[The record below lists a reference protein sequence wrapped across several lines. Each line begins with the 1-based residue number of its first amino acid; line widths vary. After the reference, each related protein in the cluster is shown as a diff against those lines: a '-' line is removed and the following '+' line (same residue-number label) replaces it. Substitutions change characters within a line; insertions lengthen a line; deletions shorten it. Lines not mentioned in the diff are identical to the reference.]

1 MPFLF
6 LGNGGVTSVKVM
18 LRLKQDS
25 RVCAINVIKIS
36 HLIIYMP
43 FITLF
48 FYWHALKTCWHF
60 SHYYETPFMK
70 HHSSRSTILL
80 PVFVPAAVIML
91 LLVIGTAV
99 NPAAAGALFSTV
111 LAFITETFGWFY
123 MLAVAIFLVF
133 IVALAF
139 SSYGS
144 IKLGPDHAEAEYKF
158 LEWFAMLFSAGYGI
172 ALLFYGVAEPVT
184 HFASP
189 PLSQPQTIAAAKEA
203 MQIAYF
209 HWGFHI
215 WAIYGV
221 VGLSLAYFSFRHG
234 LPLSVRST
242 LYPIIGDKIHGPIGH
257 TVDVFAIVGTMFG
270 IATSLGLS
278 VAQINAGLN
287 YLLPEMIPVSTTV
300 QVIVIALVTAAALVS
315 VLAGMDK
322 GVKRLSILN
331 MVLATALML
340 FVFVVGPTI
349 FILNAFMEN
358 TGSYLGNIVERT
370 FSLQA
375 YQSSDWIGSWT
386 LFIFAWTIA
395 WAPFVGLF
403 IAKIS
408 RGRTIREFVLGVM
421 LVPTIFTFFWFS
433 VFGDTALHMIMVE
446 GYEALITEVQND
458 QAIAL
463 FKLLERLPFT
473 QIVSSLTVLLI
484 ITFFVTSSD
493 SGSLVIDSLAAG
505 GRSDTPWW
513 QRTFWVVTEGAVAAA
528 LLIAGGLTALQ
539 TAAIVSALPFAI
551 IILASI
557 FGMWRALR
565 IEGHRNESLANDNH
579 LPPHLLKLD
588 AWRDRIDYMTQQ
600 PTREKVLG
608 YIKGTVLSSMQEV
621 AEKFSETGW
630 LPEVNYD
637 ELNERVVLELRSGG
651 DNVEFWY
658 EVRLSE
664 NELPDYYTED
674 MTKKLPQEHHYRA
687 EVYLRRGG
695 QTYDLYGYQS
705 ASVINDI
712 IDQFEKYLHFVNVSP
727 DILPWRMQAHDDDIT
742 LEQGSVFDK

>member
-1 MPFLF
+1 
-6 LGNGGVTSVKVM
+6 
-18 LRLKQDS
+18 
-25 RVCAINVIKIS
+25 
-36 HLIIYMP
+36 
-43 FITLF
+43 
-48 FYWHALKTCWHF
+48 
-60 SHYYETPFMK
+60 MK
-70 HHSSRSTILL
+70 NKSSRSTILL

-91 LLVIGTAV
+91 LLVIGTAI
-99 NPAAAGALFSTV
+99 NPESAGELFSTV
-111 LAFITETFGWFY
+111 LNFTTETFGWFY
-123 MLAVAIFLVF
+123 MLAVAIFLMF
-133 IVALAF
+133 IIVLAF

-144 IKLGPDHAEAEYKF
+144 IKLGPDHAVAEYNF

-172 ALLFYGVAEPVT
+172 ALLFYGVAEPVI

-189 PLSQPQTIAAAKEA
+189 PLSTPQTIEAAKEA

-234 LPLSVRST
+234 LPLSMRST
-242 LYPIIGDKIHGPIGH
+242 LYPLIGDKIYGPIGH

-270 IATSLGLS
+270 IATSLGIS
-278 VAQINAGLN
+278 VSQINAGLN
-287 YLLPEMIPVSTTV
+287 YLLPNTVPVSMTV
-300 QVIVIALVTAAALVS
+300 QVIIIALVTLAALVS

-331 MVLATALML
+331 MLLATGLML
-340 FVFVVGPTI
+340 FVFIVGPTI

-421 LVPTIFTFFWFS
+421 LVPTFFTFFWFA
-433 VFGDTALHMIMVE
+433 VFGDTALHMIMVD
-446 GYEALITEVQND
+446 GYDGLITEVQNN

-463 FKLLERLPFT
+463 FKLLENLPFT

-528 LLIAGGLTALQ
+528 LLVAGGLTALQ
-539 TAAIVSALPFAI
+539 TAAIVSALPFAV
-551 IILASI
+551 IILISI

-565 IEGHRNESLANDNH
+565 IEGHRNQSLANDNH

-588 AWRDRIDYMTQQ
+588 AWRDRIDYMTNQ
-600 PTREKVLG
+600 PTRDKVLS
-608 YIKGTVLSSMQEV
+608 YIKGTVLSSMNEV
-621 AEKFSETGW
+621 AAKFAETGW
-630 LPEVNYD
+630 LPDVNYD
-637 ELNERVVLELRSGG
+637 EVNNRAVLELRRG

-664 NELPDYYTED
+664 HEIPDYYTNDKASE
-674 MTKKLPQEHHYRA
+674 LPQEHHYRA

-695 QTYDLYGYQS
+695 QTYDLYGYQPES
-705 ASVINDI
+705 IINDI

-727 DILPWRMQAHDDDIT
+727 NILPWRMQEHDEDIT

>member
-1 MPFLF
+1 MS
-6 LGNGGVTSVKVM
+6 NG
-18 LRLKQDS
+18 
-25 RVCAINVIKIS
+25 
-36 HLIIYMP
+36 
-43 FITLF
+43 
-48 FYWHALKTCWHF
+48 
-60 SHYYETPFMK
+60 
-70 HHSSRSTILL
+70 SRSTILL
-80 PVFVPAAVIML
+80 PVFIPAAVIML
-91 LLVIGTAV
+91 LLVIGTAI
-99 NPAAAGALFSTV
+99 NPEAAGALFSDV
-111 LAFITETFGWFY
+111 LSFTTETFGWFY
-123 MLAVAIFLVF
+123 MLAVALFLMF
-133 IVALAF
+133 IIVLAF

-144 IKLGPDHAEAEYKF
+144 IKLGPDHGEAEYGF

-172 ALLFYGVAEPVT
+172 ALLFYGVAEPVM
-184 HFASP
+184 HFSSP
-189 PLSQPQTIAAAKEA
+189 PMSDPQTIAAAKEA

-221 VGLSLAYFSFRHG
+221 VGLSLAYFAFRHG
-234 LPLSVRST
+234 LPLSIRST
-242 LYPIIGDKIHGPIGH
+242 LYPIIGDRIHGPIGH
-257 TVDVFAIVGTMFG
+257 TVDVFAILGTMFG

-278 VAQINAGLN
+278 VSQINAGLN
-287 YLLPEMIPVSTTV
+287 YLLPDIIPVNTTI
-300 QVIVIALVTAAALVS
+300 QVVAIALVTSAALVS

-331 MVLATALML
+331 MVLATALMV

-375 YQSSDWIGSWT
+375 YENSDWIGSWT

-421 LVPTIFTFFWFS
+421 LVPTFFTFFWFS
-433 VFGDTALHMIMVE
+433 VFGDTALHMIMVD
-446 GYEALITEVQND
+446 GYNSLISEVQNN

-473 QIVSSLTVLLI
+473 EFVSSLTILLI

-513 QRTFWVVTEGAVAAA
+513 QRSFWVVTEGAVAAV

-551 IILASI
+551 IILISM

-565 IEGHRNESLANDNH
+565 IEGHRNQSLDQNNK
-579 LPPHLLKLD
+579 LPPHLLKPS
-588 AWRDRIDYMTQQ
+588 AWRERIDYMTDK
-600 PTREKVLG
+600 PTREKVLN
-608 YIKGTVLSSMQEV
+608 YIKEVVMPSMMEVSS
-621 AEKFSETGW
+621 KFAETGW
-630 LPEVNYD
+630 TTEVNYD
-637 ELNERVVLELRSGG
+637 AANNRAVLELQRG
-651 DNVEFWY
+651 DDVEFWY

-664 NELPDYYTED
+664 HEAPDYYTESSAD
-674 MTKKLPQEHHYRA
+674 TLPQEHYHRA

-695 QTYDLYGYQS
+695 QTYDLYGYKS
-705 ASVINDI
+705 ESVINDI
-712 IDQFEKYLHFVNVSP
+712 IDQFEKYLHFLNVSP
-727 DILPWRMQAHDDDIT
+727 DSLPWRMQAHDDAIT
-742 LEQGSVFDK
+742 LEQGSVLDK

>member
-1 MPFLF
+1 MS
-6 LGNGGVTSVKVM
+6 NG
-18 LRLKQDS
+18 
-25 RVCAINVIKIS
+25 
-36 HLIIYMP
+36 
-43 FITLF
+43 
-48 FYWHALKTCWHF
+48 
-60 SHYYETPFMK
+60 
-70 HHSSRSTILL
+70 SRSTILL
-80 PVFVPAAVIML
+80 PVFIPAAVIML
-91 LLVIGTAV
+91 LLVIGTAID
-99 NPAAAGALFSTV
+99 PEAAGALFSDV
-111 LAFITETFGWFY
+111 LSFTTETFGWFY
-123 MLAVAIFLVF
+123 MLAVALFLMF
-133 IVALAF
+133 IIVLAF

-144 IKLGPDHAEAEYKF
+144 IKLGPDHAEAEYGF

-172 ALLFYGVAEPVT
+172 ALLFYGVAEPVM
-184 HFASP
+184 HFSSP
-189 PLSQPQTIAAAKEA
+189 PMSDPQTIAAAKEA

-221 VGLSLAYFSFRHG
+221 VGLSLAYFAFRHG
-234 LPLSVRST
+234 LPLSIRST
-242 LYPIIGDKIHGPIGH
+242 LYPIIGDRIHGPIGH
-257 TVDVFAIVGTMFG
+257 TVDVFAILGTMFG

-278 VAQINAGLN
+278 VSQINAGLN
-287 YLLPEMIPVSTTV
+287 YLLPDIIPVNTSV
-300 QVIVIALVTAAALVS
+300 QVIAIALVTSAALVS

-331 MVLATALML
+331 MVLATALMV

-375 YQSSDWIGSWT
+375 YENSDWIGSWT

-421 LVPTIFTFFWFS
+421 LVPTFFTFFWFS
-433 VFGDTALHMIMVE
+433 VFGDTALHMIMVD
-446 GYEALITEVQND
+446 GYNSLISEVQNN

-473 QIVSSLTVLLI
+473 EFVSSLTILLI

-513 QRTFWVVTEGAVAAA
+513 QRSFWVVTEGAVAAV

-551 IILASI
+551 IILISM

-565 IEGHRNESLANDNH
+565 IEGHRNQSLDQNNK
-579 LPPHLLKLD
+579 LPPHLLKPS
-588 AWRDRIDYMTQQ
+588 AWRERIDYMTDK
-600 PTREKVLG
+600 PTREKVLN
-608 YIKGTVLSSMQEV
+608 YIKEVVMPSMMEVSS
-621 AEKFSETGW
+621 KFAETGW
-630 LPEVNYD
+630 TTEVNYD
-637 ELNERVVLELRSGG
+637 AVNNRAVLELQRG
-651 DNVEFWY
+651 DDVEFWY

-664 NELPDYYTED
+664 HEAPDYYTESSAD
-674 MTKKLPQEHHYRA
+674 TLPQEHHHRA

-695 QTYDLYGYQS
+695 QTYDLYGYKS
-705 ASVINDI
+705 ESVINDI
-712 IDQFEKYLHFVNVSP
+712 IDQFEKYLHFLNVSP
-727 DILPWRMQAHDDDIT
+727 DSLPWRMQAHDDDIT
-742 LEQGSVFDK
+742 LEQGSVLDK

>member
-1 MPFLF
+1 MNNKLP
-6 LGNGGVTSVKVM
+6 
-18 LRLKQDS
+18 
-25 RVCAINVIKIS
+25 
-36 HLIIYMP
+36 
-43 FITLF
+43 
-48 FYWHALKTCWHF
+48 
-60 SHYYETPFMK
+60 
-70 HHSSRSTILL
+70 RSTILL

-99 NPAAAGALFSTV
+99 NPEAAGELFSTV
-111 LAFITETFGWFY
+111 LNFTTNTFGWFY
-123 MLAVAIFLVF
+123 MLAVALFLMF
-133 IVALAF
+133 IIALAF
-139 SSYGS
+139 SPYGS

-172 ALLFYGVAEPVT
+172 ALLFFGVAEPVM

-189 PLSQPQTIAAAKEA
+189 PLSDPQTIEAAKEA

-221 VGLSLAYFSFRHG
+221 VGLSLAYFAFRHG
-234 LPLSVRST
+234 LPLSIRST
-242 LYPIIGDKIHGPIGH
+242 LYPLIGDKIYGPIGH

-278 VAQINAGLN
+278 VSQINAGLN
-287 YLLPEMIPVSTTV
+287 YLLPDLIPVNTTV
-300 QVIVIALVTAAALVS
+300 QVIAITLITAAALVS

-331 MVLATALML
+331 MVLATALMV
-340 FVFVVGPTI
+340 FVFIVGPTI

-375 YQSSDWIGSWT
+375 YESSNWMGSWT

-408 RGRTIREFVLGVM
+408 RGRTIREFVFGVM
-421 LVPTIFTFFWFS
+421 LVPTFFTFFWFA
-433 VFGDTALHMIMVE
+433 VFGDTALHMIMVD
-446 GYEALITEVQND
+446 GYTSLIGDVQDN

-463 FKLLERLPFT
+463 FKLLENLPFT
-473 QIVSSLTVLLI
+473 EFVSSLTILLI

-513 QRTFWVVTEGAVAAA
+513 QRSFWVITEGAVASV
-528 LLIAGGLTALQ
+528 LLLAGGLTALQ

-551 IILASI
+551 IILISM

-565 IEGHRNESLANDNH
+565 IEGHRNQSLGNDNRI
-579 LPPHLLKLD
+579 PPHLLKPS
-588 AWRDRIDYMTQQ
+588 AWRERIDYMTDK
-600 PTREKVLG
+600 PTRDKVLA
-608 YIKGTVLSSMQEV
+608 YIKGVVMPSMVEV
-621 AEKFSETGW
+621 SEKFVETGW
-630 LPEVNYD
+630 TTHVNYD
-637 ELNERVVLELRSGG
+637 AVNDRAVLELQRG
-651 DNVEFWY
+651 DDVEFWY

-664 NELPDYYTED
+664 HDVPDYYTED
-674 MTKKLPQEHHYRA
+674 MASGLPQEHHHRA

-695 QTYDLYGYQS
+695 QTYDLYGYES
-705 ASVINDI
+705 ESVINDI
-712 IDQFEKYLHFVNVSP
+712 IDQFEKYLHFLDVSP
-727 DILPWRMQAHDDDIT
+727 DSLPWRMQQHDDDIT